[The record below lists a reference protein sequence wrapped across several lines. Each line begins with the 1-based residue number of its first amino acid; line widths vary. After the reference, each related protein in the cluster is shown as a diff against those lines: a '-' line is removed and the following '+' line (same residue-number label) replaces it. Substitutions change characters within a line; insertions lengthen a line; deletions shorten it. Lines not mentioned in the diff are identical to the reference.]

1 MRRLPIV
8 PLFVVACVIAPWTA
22 VRAAAATITVNS
34 TLMST
39 TPVQGDG
46 NCTLIE
52 AITNATHASHEFI
65 DCAAG
70 STTNVIELGT
80 NQTYSITAAYTN
92 PGTAAAIALPVITNT
107 LTINAHGSTITRT
120 GAGAFR
126 VFYVVPQASLTL
138 NDLTLQGI
146 TLPDGADGAVYNDN
160 GTLTINRCFFTGT
173 RVAAGGSG
181 GGAITS
187 RACSNPT
194 VPSCTVANKA
204 ASLTVTDSSFID
216 NQTLST
222 SSAFGAGAGINT
234 YAVGTG
240 AVNTATIARSRFHNN
255 TATNQGA
262 GVSNSAYDDSA
273 TSTLTIDRSSIT
285 ANTTTGGTTPAF
297 GGGVT
302 NFVGHVYTS
311 TAPNTVATLNIT
323 NSTIASN
330 TASNSGAGEGYG
342 GGIFNEVDCT
352 FMVSCGGGSQANLT
366 LTNVTIYG
374 NAAGQDGS
382 TGAHG
387 AGIWSNENEATATPR
402 GSVTLTV
409 RDTIVAGNL
418 TDGAIGNCHLLNNSF
433 VPLGYNIASDNTCD
447 ASFHQFSEGQINLSA
462 LNFSAFTYYQSP
474 QAGSVA
480 IDRTSCNLTI
490 DQIGTARP
498 HGSTCDV
505 GAIESLA
512 AGAVHKATSDFN
524 GDGRSDPGIFRP
536 SVTPNALWYSVPS
549 GGGSPFQIFFGA
561 SGDIPVAADY
571 DGDGKAD
578 AVIWR
583 PSTGL
588 WYGPRTGAAQIAIQL
603 VLGQTGDIPVPCDYN
618 GDGAVDPAYY
628 RPSTGQWFGTTAN
641 GSTIVLN
648 TNLGLVAGDI
658 PVPADYNGDG
668 KCDPGIMRPGVGPG
682 GTNLWYSVP
691 SGGGSPFQ
699 IYFGA
704 AGDIPVPGDYD
715 GDGKAD
721 AVIFRPSTGLWYGP
735 RTGAAQIVTQIFLGQ
750 NGDIPIAGDYDGDG
764 AVDPAIY
771 RPSSGLFYGTNASGS
786 VVVLQ
791 TNFGVA
797 AGDIATPARPHDPAS
812 YPFAFTGAVAAPART
827 AASTARLTKPAGTTD
842 ARAGQVVR
850 GGNTAAATG
859 YSVAAADAP
868 TLALTAAPSG
878 AGAQT
883 LAFTATTASDAAP
896 IELVEISI
904 DSDSAGA
911 VSCRAAYEPATNRI
925 RLADAS
931 GGWTDAVT
939 LGSGG
944 EIRGAHCAVD
954 ADASAATIAGHEVTG
969 AIAITLDDDF
979 GVPVVYGQTLD
990 AAGRSSSWQALGAS
1004 GPR

>member
-1 MRRLPIV
+1 MRRALVV
-8 PLFVVACVIAPWTA
+8 PLFVSVCLVAPWIA

-34 TLMST
+34 TSMST
-39 TPVQGDG
+39 TPVNGDG

-52 AITNATHASHEFI
+52 AMENARNQNHGYI
-65 DCAAG
+65 DCVAG
-70 STTNVIELGT
+70 TASNVIELGT
-80 NQTYSITAAYTN
+80 NQTYSITAAWTN

-120 GAGAFR
+120 GAGAGNFR
-126 VFYVVPQASLTL
+126 VFYVVPQGSLTL

-146 TLPDGADGAVYNDN
+146 TLPDGDDGAIYNDN
-160 GTLTINRCFFTGT
+160 GTLAINRCFFTGT

-204 ASLTVTDSSFID
+204 ASLSVADSSFID
-216 NQTLST
+216 NQSLST

-240 AVNTATIARSRFHNN
+240 AVNTTTIARSRFHNN

-262 GVSNSAYDDSA
+262 GVSNSAYDANA
-273 TSTLTIDRSSIT
+273 TSTLSIDRSSVT

-302 NFVGHVYTS
+302 NFVGPVYS
-311 TAPNTVATLNIT
+311 MPASAANTVATLTIT
-323 NSTIASN
+323 NTTIASN
-330 TASNSGAGEGYG
+330 TAANTGGQGYG
-342 GGIFNEVDCT
+342 GGIFNEVDCH
-352 FMVSCGGGSQANLT
+352 FNVSCGGGSQANVT
-366 LTNVTIYG
+366 LTNVTLYG
-374 NAAGQDGS
+374 NSAGRDGLS
-382 TGAHG
+382 MTQG
-387 AGIWSNENEATATPR
+387 AGIWSNENEASATPR
-402 GSVTLTV
+402 GSATLTV
-409 RDTIVAGNL
+409 RDTIIAGNL
-418 TDGAIGNCHLLNNSF
+418 ANGTIGNCRLLNNSF

-447 ASFHQFSEGQINLSA
+447 ASFHQFSEAMINLSA

-474 QAGSVA
+474 QADSVA
-480 IDRTSCNLTI
+480 IDRTACNLSV
-490 DQIGTARP
+490 DQLGTSRP
-498 HGSTCDV
+498 QGLTCDV
-505 GAIESLA
+505 GAIESMA
-512 AGAVHKATSDFN
+512 IGRRTTSDFN

-549 GGGSPFQIFFGA
+549 GGGSPFQIFFGQ
-561 SGDIPVAADY
+561 SGDIPVVGDY

-588 WYGPRTGAAQIAIQL
+588 WYGPRTGAGSIVIQL
-603 VLGQTGDIPVPCDYN
+603 VLGQMGDIPVPCDYN
-618 GDGAVDPAYY
+618 GDGAIDPAYY

-750 NGDIPIAGDYDGDG
+750 NGDIPIQGDYDGDG

-771 RPSSGLFYGTNASGS
+771 RPSTGLFYGVNAAGTTVVMNTN
-786 VVVLQ
+786 L
-791 TNFGVA
+791 GVA
-797 AGDIATPARPHDPAS
+797 SGDIATPSRPHDPAS
-812 YPFAFTGAVAAPART
+812 YPFAMA
-827 AASTARLTKPAGTTD
+827 TARVEAPVSRPAATNA
-842 ARAGQVVR
+842 ARAGSA
-850 GGNTAAATG
+850 TASSAQTSIRSATG
-859 YSVAAADAP
+859 ASLTIAADAP
-868 TLALTAAPSG
+868 VLSIAEAPSG
-878 AGAQT
+878 SGVQAIT
-883 LAFTATTASDAAP
+883 LTATAATDAVP
-896 IELVEISI
+896 VEAI
-904 DSDSAGA
+904 DALIDADGGGG
-911 VSCRAAYEPATNRI
+911 SCRLAYDATTNSV
-925 RLADAS
+925 RLGEET
-931 GGWTDAVT
+931 GGWTEWLPLGRPGELRSAGCAIDA
-939 LGSGG
+939 G
-944 EIRGAHCAVD
+944 
-954 ADASAATIAGHEVTG
+954 ASAATVAGDEVTVTLVVTLEEGFGG
-969 AIAITLDDDF
+969 APT
-979 GVPVVYGQTLD
+979 VYGQAVD
-990 AAGRSSSWQALGAS
+990 GAGRSSPWQLL